1 MYNEDGEAVGGNE
14 YGEAEVAVGNDDGF
28 SSQVAAPD
36 IDPRSIMINVVAPAV
51 ASAATL
57 VGGGYLGTRA
67 FNRRQDNL
75 VATFASEMVYHANNL
90 DEMSL
95 CYKDTKKKL
104 IGRRTEMV
112 TAYLELFMKKKVITT
127 SAISSLSY
135 VFSLFGLSEN
145 KAAELLVLTATNMRK
160 APASRGKLLFFG
172 ERILKSPEGRQ
183 SLQPIRDMLASNYRS
198 GGEEIVEVAQRTM
211 GESAYK
217 SMVVSM
223 GPEQTSLTKGW
234 DLLGVPEDVARSIY
248 DGVALNSFKSDAE
261 DYYAHQ
267 AFQPEYDKDGNLVVE
282 GMKKDEDPYADMT
295 ESQKAARGLLGNDK
309 DKEDKPSTSPAVDDD
324 DVQPSNPPSTSSPKS
339 TSGASIY
346 ECSSCGYT
354 LFPAKGREFK
364 FFPEDYVC
372 PECGGPREGFVE
384 RGAGE

>member
-1 MYNEDGEAVGGNE
+1 MPENVVAVSDTREGITSLYDEEGEAVGGSE
-14 YGEAEVAVGNDDGF
+14 YGEAEVAVTDDGY
-28 SSQVAAPD
+28 SNQVAAPD
-36 IDPRSIMINVVAPAV
+36 IDPRSLMINVVAPAV

-67 FNRRQDNL
+67 FTRRQDNL
-75 VATFASEMVYHANNL
+75 VAQFASEMVYHANNL

-95 CYKDTKKKL
+95 CYKETKSKL
-104 IGRRTEMV
+104 FGRRTEMV
-112 TAYLELFMKKKVITT
+112 TAYLELFMKKKIIST

-145 KAAELLVLTATNMRK
+145 RAAELLVLTAKNMRK

-183 SLQPIRDMLASNYRS
+183 ALQPIRDMLASNYRS
-198 GGEEIVEVAQRTM
+198 GGKEIVEVAQRTM

-223 GPEQTSLTKGW
+223 GEGQTEMTKGW
-234 DLLGVPEDVARSIY
+234 DLLGVSEETARSIY
-248 DGVALNSFKSDAE
+248 DEVVSNSFKSSAA

-282 GMKKDEDPYADMT
+282 GMKKDDDDPYAGMT
-295 ESQKAARGLLGNDK
+295 ESQKAARGLLGKDK
-309 DKEDKPSTSPAVDDD
+309 DKEGV
-324 DVQPSNPPSTSSPKS
+324 
-339 TSGASIY
+339 
-346 ECSSCGYT
+346 
-354 LFPAKGREFK
+354 
-364 FFPEDYVC
+364 
-372 PECGGPREGFVE
+372 
-384 RGAGE
+384 

>member
-1 MYNEDGEAVGGNE
+1 
-14 YGEAEVAVGNDDGF
+14 
-28 SSQVAAPD
+28 
-36 IDPRSIMINVVAPAV
+36 
-51 ASAATL
+51 
-57 VGGGYLGTRA
+57 
-67 FNRRQDNL
+67 
-75 VATFASEMVYHANNL
+75 
-90 DEMSL
+90 
-95 CYKDTKKKL
+95 
-104 IGRRTEMV
+104 MV

-309 DKEDKPSTSPAVDDD
+309 DKEGV
-324 DVQPSNPPSTSSPKS
+324 
-339 TSGASIY
+339 
-346 ECSSCGYT
+346 
-354 LFPAKGREFK
+354 
-364 FFPEDYVC
+364 
-372 PECGGPREGFVE
+372 
-384 RGAGE
+384 